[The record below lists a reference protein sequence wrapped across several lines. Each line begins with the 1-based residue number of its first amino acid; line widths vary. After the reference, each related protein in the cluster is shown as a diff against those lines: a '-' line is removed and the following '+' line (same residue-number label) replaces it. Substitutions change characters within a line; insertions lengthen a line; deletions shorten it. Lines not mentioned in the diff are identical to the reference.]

1 MANHTGQAGLVK
13 LGTNAVGSVTGFS
26 LDTTGD
32 VIESSNLGST
42 ARQYMAGRT
51 SFTASI
57 EANFDETDSSGQLA
71 LTVGST
77 VALKL
82 YPEGADSGDYY
93 WSGSAIVTGESHSV
107 TGEGSSV
114 TLDDLIK
121 TSFTL
126 QGTGVLTRTT
136 V

>member
-1 MANHTGQAGLVK
+1 MANHTGQSGLVK
-13 LGTNAVGSVTGFS
+13 LGTDSVGSVTGFS

-42 ARQYMAGRT
+42 ARTYMAGRT
-51 SFTASI
+51 SFTASVD
-57 EANFDETDSSGQLA
+57 ANFDEGDSSGQLA

-107 TGEGSSV
+107 TM
-114 TLDDLIK
+114 DDLIK
-121 TSFTL
+121 SSMTL
-126 QGTGVLTRTT
+126 QGSGALTRTT

>member
-13 LGTNAVGSVTGFS
+13 LGTDVVGSVTGFS
-26 LDTTGD
+26 IDTTGD

-42 ARQYMAGRT
+42 ARTYMAGRT
-51 SFTASI
+51 SFTASVD
-57 EANFDETDSSGQLA
+57 ANFDEGDSSGQLA

-107 TGEGSSV
+107 T
-114 TLDDLIK
+114 LDDLIK
-121 TSFTL
+121 SSMTL
-126 QGTGVLTRTT
+126 QGSGVLTRTT